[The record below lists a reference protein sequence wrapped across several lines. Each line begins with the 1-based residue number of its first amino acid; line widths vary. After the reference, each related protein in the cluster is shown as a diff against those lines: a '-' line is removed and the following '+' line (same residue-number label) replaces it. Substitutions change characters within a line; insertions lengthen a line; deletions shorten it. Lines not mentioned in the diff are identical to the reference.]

1 MQTGS
6 KRENLI
12 DALRG
17 AAVVSMVLFHFC
29 YDRFMI
35 LGRDPAWY
43 GKTPVFLWQRS
54 ICWAFILIA
63 GYVWR
68 PGRRG
73 TLRRGLLLNLFG
85 ALITLVTRLAVPE
98 ETIWFG
104 VLNFLGCAALLLIPL
119 DRLLDKASPAAGL
132 AASAL
137 LFSLLRHLAEGW
149 IGLGPWR
156 LALPMA
162 LYDCRLL
169 TPLGL
174 PWPEFRSGDYFPLL
188 PWFCLYLCGYFLR
201 PLLRRSS
208 RWRGLTA
215 MSCAPLGWIGRRSLW
230 IYLLHQPLC
239 LGLAWLLE
247 QYCI

>member
-1 MQTGS
+1 MHAENR
-6 KRENLI
+6 RESLI

-29 YDRFMI
+29 YDSFMI

-43 GKTPVFLWQRS
+43 ERRPVVLWQQS
-54 ICWAFILIA
+54 ICWTFILIA

-68 PGRRG
+68 RG
-73 TLRRGLLLNLFG
+73 KRSALRRGLLLNLFG
-85 ALITLVTRLAVPE
+85 ALVSLVTWLAVPE
-98 ETIWFG
+98 EAVWFG
-104 VLNFLGCAALLLIPL
+104 VLSFLGCAALLLIPL
-119 DRLLDKASPAAGL
+119 DGALEKLDPAVGL

-137 LFSLLRHLAEGW
+137 LFALLRHLADGW

-156 LALPMA
+156 LALPSVW
-162 LYDCRLL
+162 YDCKLL

-174 PWPEFRSGDYFPLL
+174 PWPDFRSGDYYPLL
-188 PWFCLYLCGYFLR
+188 PWFCLYLCGYFLQ

-208 RWRGLTA
+208 RWRELA
-215 MSCAPLGWIGRRSLW
+215 ALKCEPLGWMGRKSLW

-239 LGLAWLLE
+239 YALVKLL
-247 QYCI
+247 YR